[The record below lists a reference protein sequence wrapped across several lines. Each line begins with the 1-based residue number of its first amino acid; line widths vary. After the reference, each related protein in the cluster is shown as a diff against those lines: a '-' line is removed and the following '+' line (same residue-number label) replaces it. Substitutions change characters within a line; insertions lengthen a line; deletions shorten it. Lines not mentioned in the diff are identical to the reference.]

1 MEIIIIVLI
10 AVEAALAIIRE
21 YHDVAELVRSLFR
34 TPDDPEVGS
43 SMKDEGAFETEHP
56 HANAH
61 ARFGEVAGAGAGLGD
76 VVSERTHWTEG
87 RRLV

>member
-34 TPDDPEVGS
+34 TADDPDVTS
-43 SMKDEGAFETEHP
+43 LTETLETDQP
-56 HANAH
+56 QFATSADR
-61 ARFGEVAGAGAGLGD
+61 ARSD
-76 VVSERTHWTEG
+76 ERTERLHWTEG
-87 RRLV
+87 KRLV

>member
-34 TPDDPEVGS
+34 TADDPEVTPIKGELQN
-43 SMKDEGAFETEHP
+43 DRP
-56 HANAH
+56 H
-61 ARFGEVAGAGAGLGD
+61 FGD
-76 VVSERTHWTEG
+76 VVETAVDESTGGTSWTEG